1 MGVQGAGRKTTT
13 DVPLDQALLEDA
25 EALGVNVAEAAE
37 QGVSE
42 AVRKARGAAW
52 LAENR
57 EAIDA
62 NNRWVEEN
70 GLPLAKYRM
79 FNV

>member
-1 MGVQGAGRKTTT
+1 MGVQGSGKKKATNLS
-13 DVPLDQALLEDA
+13 LDQELLKDA
-25 EALGVNVAEAAE
+25 RALGVNLSEAAE
-37 QGVSE
+37 KGVSE
-42 AVRKARGAAW
+42 AVRKAKGEAW

-57 EAIDA
+57 EAIEA

-70 GLPLAKYRM
+70 GLPLANFRM

>member
-1 MGVQGAGRKTTT
+1 MGVQGIGKKKATNLS
-13 DVPLDQALLEDA
+13 LDQELLKDA
-25 EALGVNVAEAAE
+25 RALGVNISAAAE

-42 AVRKARGAAW
+42 AVRKAKEEAW
-52 LAENR
+52 LEENR
-57 EAIDA
+57 EAIEA

>member
-1 MGVQGAGRKTTT
+1 MGVQGSGKKKATNLS
-13 DVPLDQALLEDA
+13 LDQELLKDA
-25 EALGVNVAEAAE
+25 KALGVNVSQAAE
-37 QGVSE
+37 KGVSE
-42 AVRKARGAAW
+42 AVRKAKAEAW

-57 EAIDA
+57 DAIEA

>member
-1 MGVQGAGRKTTT
+1 MGVQGSGKKKATNLS
-13 DVPLDQALLEDA
+13 LDQELLKDA
-25 EALGVNVAEAAE
+25 RALGVNLSEAAE
-37 QGVSE
+37 KGVSE
-42 AVRKARGAAW
+42 AVRKAKGEAW

-57 EAIDA
+57 EAIEA